1 MRSSGVVAAA
11 AGLLLLNSVFV
22 GLFVGVARVTLA
34 VGKADTVT
42 VTVSRRRAAQGALAV
57 GALGVV
63 FGDIGTSPLYT
74 VQTLF
79 DPNDPHPVKVSHD
92 SIFGVVSLIFW
103 SVTIIVTVTYVL
115 LVMRA
120 DNDGEGGIMALIAL
134 IRRRALPGSARAKAV
149 LAALGIFGASLFFG
163 DSMITPAIS
172 VLSAVE
178 GVQVAAPSVSSLV
191 IPITVAIIVVLF
203 LVQRLGT
210 GTVGRMFGPI
220 MAVWFTV
227 IGALGVRGIVTHP
240 VILEALS
247 PSYAIGFLVGHF
259 SVAFFSLTAVVLAV
273 TGAEALYAD
282 MGHFGRGPI
291 RRAWLLV
298 VFPACILNYLGQGA
312 LILGNPANISN
323 PFFLLAPGWARL
335 PMVFLATVATVIAS
349 QAVIS
354 GAYSVAN
361 QAARLGYL
369 PRLRIQ
375 YTSEQMMGQ
384 IYVPWINW
392 LLLVAVLTLVLAF
405 RTSAAL
411 AYAYGT
417 AVTGTITITTLL
429 FFYYARHQWRWPL
442 WIVLAGGGVLIA
454 IDLLFFAANL
464 TKLTH
469 GAWLPLLIGIVTFM
483 IFTTWQRGRELV
495 TLQRVR
501 DEGPLPAFI
510 EQLHAMKPPL
520 HRVPGTAIFLNRGKA
535 TAPLA
540 LRANVEHNEILHECV
555 FILSIETKPAP
566 HVPIDERIAVEDLG
580 YKNDRII
587 YVTASFGYMDPQNVP
602 ALLPLIQQAE
612 VETPFDEA
620 NLSYF
625 LSHIEL
631 ARGHAPGMSRWRK
644 RLFIATSRITAD
656 AAEYFQLPR
665 DRTVVMGSRIDV

>member
-1 MRSSGVVAAA
+1 M
-11 AGLLLLNSVFV
+11 
-22 GLFVGVARVTLA
+22 
-34 VGKADTVT
+34 
-42 VTVSRRRAAQGALAV
+42 
-57 GALGVV
+57 V

-79 DPNDPHPVKVSHD
+79 DPGDPHPVKVSRD

-134 IRRRALPGSARAKAV
+134 IRRRALPGGRRAKAV

-178 GVQVAAPSVSSLV
+178 GVKVAAPSVSGIV

-203 LVQRLGT
+203 MAQRLGT
-210 GTVGRMFGPI
+210 GAVGRVFGPV

-227 IGALGVRGIVTHP
+227 LAALGVRGIAEHP

-247 PSYAIGFLVGHF
+247 PSYAIGFLTGHF
-259 SVAFFSLTAVVLAV
+259 GTAFFSLTAVVLAV

-282 MGHFGRGPI
+282 MGHFGRGPV

-312 LILGNPANISN
+312 LILGHPASISN

-335 PMVFLATVATVIAS
+335 PMVLLATVATVIAS

-354 GAYSVAN
+354 GAFSVAH
-361 QAARLGYL
+361 QAGQLGYL

-375 YTSEQMMGQ
+375 YTSEQLMGQ
-384 IYVPWINW
+384 IYVPWVNW
-392 LLLVAVLTLVLAF
+392 LLLVSVLTLVLAF
-405 RTSAAL
+405 RSSAAL

-417 AVTGTITITTLL
+417 AVTGTISITTLL

-442 WIVLAGGGVLIA
+442 WIVLTGGGILLA

-464 TKLTH
+464 TKVTH
-469 GAWLPLLIGIVTFM
+469 GAWLPLLIGITIFT

-495 TLQRVR
+495 TQKR
-501 DEGPLPAFI
+501 DREEGPLQEFI
-510 EQLHAMKPPL
+510 AQLHAMKPPL
-520 HRVPGTAIFLNRGKA
+520 HRVPGTAIFLNRGKT

-540 LRANVEHNEILHECV
+540 MRANVEHNEILHENV
-555 FILSIETKPAP
+555 IILSVETLPAP
-566 HVPIDERIAVEDLG
+566 HIPEAERLQVNDLG
-580 YKNDRII
+580 FRHDGII
-587 YVTASFGYMDPQNVP
+587 HVTARFGYMDPTNVP
-602 ALLPLIQQAE
+602 GLLGLIRDAD
-612 VETPFDEA
+612 VEGPAPDA
-620 NLSYF
+620 KLSYF
-625 LSHIEL
+625 VSRIEL
-631 ARGHAPGMSRWRK
+631 VQGDAPGLSRWRK
-644 RLFIATSRITAD
+644 RLFIATSRITPD
-656 AAEYFQLPR
+656 AAEYFRLPR
-665 DRTVVMGSRIDV
+665 ERTVIMGSRIEI

>member
-1 MRSSGVVAAA
+1 VS
-11 AGLLLLNSVFV
+11 
-22 GLFVGVARVTLA
+22 
-34 VGKADTVT
+34 
-42 VTVSRRRAAQGALAV
+42 VSRRAAAQWALAV

-79 DPNDPHPVKVSHD
+79 NPHDPHPVKVSHD
-92 SIFGVVSLIFW
+92 SIFGVISLIFW

-134 IRRRALPGSARAKAV
+134 IRRRALPGGRRAKAI

-172 VLSAVE
+172 VLSAIE
-178 GVQVAAPSVSSLV
+178 GVKVAAPSVSGLV
-191 IPITVAIIVVLF
+191 IPVTVAIIVVLF

-210 GTVGRMFGPI
+210 GAVGRLFGPV
-220 MAVWFTV
+220 MSVWFTV

-240 VILEALS
+240 VIIKALS
-247 PSYAIGFLVGHF
+247 PSYALGFLVHHF
-259 SVAFFSLTAVVLAV
+259 GTAFFSLTAVVLAV

-282 MGHFGRGPI
+282 MGHFGRTPI

-312 LILGNPANISN
+312 LILGHPASISN

-335 PMVFLATVATVIAS
+335 PMVFLATAATVIAS
-349 QAVIS
+349 QAVIT
-354 GAYSVAN
+354 GAFSVAH

-375 YTSEQMMGQ
+375 YTSEQIMGQ

-405 RTSAAL
+405 RSSAGL

-429 FFYYARHQWRWPL
+429 FFYYARHRWRWPL
-442 WIVLAGGGVLIA
+442 WIVLAGGGTLLA

-464 TKLTH
+464 TKIGH
-469 GAWLPLLIGIVTFM
+469 GAWLPLLIALIAFT
-483 IFTTWQRGRELV
+483 ILTTWQRGRALV
-495 TLQRVR
+495 TAQRVR

-510 EQLHAMKPPL
+510 DQLHDMKPPL
-520 HRVPGTAIFLNRGKA
+520 PRVPGAGIFLNRGKA

-540 LRANVEHNEILHECV
+540 LRANVEHNEILHEYV
-555 FILSIETKPAP
+555 LILSIETMPAP
-566 HVPIDERIAVEDLG
+566 HVPTEKRLEIDDLG
-580 YKNDRII
+580 YKDDRII
-587 YVTASFGYMDPQNVP
+587 HITARFGYMDQTNVP
-602 ALLPLIQQAE
+602 GLMPLIRDTAIE
-612 VETPFDEA
+612 SPLHDDR
-620 NLSYF
+620 LSYF
-625 LSHIEL
+625 VSRIEL
-631 ARGHAPGMSRWRK
+631 VQGNAPGMSRWRK

-665 DRTVVMGSRIDV
+665 ERTVIMGSRIEL

>member
-1 MRSSGVVAAA
+1 MS
-11 AGLLLLNSVFV
+11 
-22 GLFVGVARVTLA
+22 
-34 VGKADTVT
+34 
-42 VTVSRRRAAQGALAV
+42 VSRRATAQGALAL

-74 VQTLF
+74 VQTVF
-79 DPNDPHPVKVSHD
+79 NPGDPHPVKVSHD
-92 SIFGVVSLIFW
+92 TIFGIVSLIFW

-134 IRRRALPGSARAKAV
+134 IRRRALPGGSRAKAV

-178 GVQVAAPSVSSLV
+178 GVKVAAPSVSGLV

-210 GTVGRMFGPI
+210 GAVGRVFGPV

-227 IGALGVRGIVTHP
+227 LGVLGVRGIATHP

-247 PSYAIGFLVGHF
+247 PSYAIGFLFGHF
-259 SVAFFSLTAVVLAV
+259 GTAFFSLTAVVLAV

-282 MGHFGRGPI
+282 MGHFGRPPI

-312 LILGNPANISN
+312 LILGHPASISN

-354 GAYSVAN
+354 GAFSVAH
-361 QAARLGYL
+361 QAGQLGYL

-375 YTSEQMMGQ
+375 YTSEELMGQ
-384 IYVPWINW
+384 IYIPWINW

-429 FFYYARHQWRWPL
+429 FFYYARQRWRWPL

-469 GAWLPLLIGIVTFM
+469 GAWFPLLIGIIAFT

-495 TLQRVR
+495 TLERVR
-501 DEGPLPAFI
+501 EEGPLPEFI
-510 EQLHAMKPPL
+510 AQLHAMKPPL

-540 LRANVEHNEILHECV
+540 LRANVEHNEILHEEV
-555 FILSIETKPAP
+555 LILSIETTPAP
-566 HVPIDERIAVEDLG
+566 HITDAERLQIDDLG
-580 YKNDRII
+580 YKDDRII
-587 YVTASFGYMDPQNVP
+587 HVTARFGYMDQTNVP
-602 ALLPLIQQAE
+602 GLLPLIRDAAIE
-612 VETPFDEA
+612 SPLDEDR
-620 NLSYF
+620 LSYF
-625 LSHIEL
+625 VSRIEL
-631 ARGHAPGMSRWRK
+631 VQGHTPGMSRWRK

-656 AAEYFQLPR
+656 AAEYFRLPR
-665 DRTVVMGSRIDV
+665 ERTVIMGSRIEL

>member
-1 MRSSGVVAAA
+1 
-11 AGLLLLNSVFV
+11 LSV
-22 GLFVGVARVTLA
+22 G
-34 VGKADTVT
+34 
-42 VTVSRRRAAQGALAV
+42 RRATAQGALAL

-74 VQTLF
+74 VQTVF
-79 DPNDPHPVKVSHD
+79 SPGDPHPVKVSRD
-92 SIFGVVSLIFW
+92 SIFGVTSLIFW
-103 SVTIIVTVTYVL
+103 SVTIIVTITYVL

-134 IRRRALPGSARAKAV
+134 IRRRALPGGRRAKAI

-203 LVQRLGT
+203 MVQRLGT
-210 GTVGRMFGPI
+210 GAVGRVFGPV

-227 IGALGVRGIVTHP
+227 LGVLGARGIATHP

-247 PSYAIGFLVGHF
+247 PSYALSFLAGHF
-259 SVAFFSLTAVVLAV
+259 STAFFALTAVVLAV

-282 MGHFGRGPI
+282 MGHFGRQPV

-312 LILGNPANISN
+312 LILGHPASISN
-323 PFFLLAPGWARL
+323 PFFLLAPGWGRL

-354 GAYSVAN
+354 GAFSVAH
-361 QAARLGYL
+361 QAGRLGYL

-375 YTSEQMMGQ
+375 YTSEEIMGQ
-384 IYVPWINW
+384 IYIPWINW

-429 FFYYARHQWRWPL
+429 FFYYARHRWRWPL
-442 WIVLAGGGVLIA
+442 WIVLAGGGVLLV

-469 GAWLPLLIGIVTFM
+469 GAWFPLLIGVIAFT

-495 TLQRVR
+495 TRERVR
-501 DEGPLPAFI
+501 EEGPLPEFVAH
-510 EQLHAMKPPL
+510 LHAMSPPIQ
-520 HRVPGTAIFLNRGKA
+520 RVPGTAIFLNRGKA

-540 LRANVEHNEILHECV
+540 LRSNVEHNEILHHEV
-555 FILSIETKPAP
+555 VILSVETTPAP
-566 HVPIDERIAVEDLG
+566 HVPEAERLQVDDLG
-580 YKNDRII
+580 YKDDRII
-587 YVTASFGYMDPQNVP
+587 HVTARFGYLDQTNVP
-602 ALLPLIQQAE
+602 ALLPLICDPDTG
-612 VETPFDEA
+612 TPIPDDK
-620 NLSYF
+620 LSYF
-625 LSHIEL
+625 VSRIEL
-631 ARGHAPGMSRWRK
+631 VPGHTPGMSRWRK

-656 AAEYFQLPR
+656 AADSFALPR
-665 DRTVVMGSRIDV
+665 QRTVIMGSRIEL

>member
-1 MRSSGVVAAA
+1 M
-11 AGLLLLNSVFV
+11 
-22 GLFVGVARVTLA
+22 
-34 VGKADTVT
+34 
-42 VTVSRRRAAQGALAV
+42 SRRVAAQGALTL

-79 DPNDPHPVKVSHD
+79 DPSDPHPVKVSHD
-92 SIFGVVSLIFW
+92 SIFGVISLIFW
-103 SVTIIVTVTYVL
+103 AVTIIVTVTYVL

-134 IRRRALPGSARAKAV
+134 IRRRALPGGRRAKAI

-178 GVQVAAPSVSSLV
+178 GVKVAAPSVSGLV
-191 IPITVAIIVVLF
+191 IPITVAIIIGLF
-203 LVQRLGT
+203 MAQRLGT
-210 GTVGRMFGPI
+210 SAVGRVFGPV
-220 MAVWFTV
+220 MAAWFT
-227 IGALGVRGIVTHP
+227 ILAALGIRGIITHP

-247 PSYAIGFLVGHF
+247 PTYAIGFLAGHF
-259 SVAFFSLTAVVLAV
+259 GTAFFSLTAVVLAV

-282 MGHFGRGPI
+282 MGHFGRGPV
-291 RRAWLLV
+291 RRAWLLL

-312 LILGNPANISN
+312 LILGRPATISN

-354 GAYSVAN
+354 GAFSVAH
-361 QAARLGYL
+361 QAGQLGYL

-375 YTSEQMMGQ
+375 YTSEQMRGQ

-392 LLLVAVLTLVLAF
+392 LLLVSVITLVLAF
-405 RTSAAL
+405 RSSAAL

-429 FFYYARHQWRWPL
+429 FFYYARHQWRWRL
-442 WIVLAGGGVLIA
+442 WIVLAAGGILLA
-454 IDLLFFAANL
+454 IDLLFFVANL

-469 GAWLPLLIGIVTFM
+469 GAWLPLLIGITIFT

-495 TLQRVR
+495 TQKR
-501 DEGPLPAFI
+501 DREEGSLTEFI
-510 EQLHAMKPPL
+510 TQLHTMKPPL
-520 HRVPGTAIFLNRGKA
+520 PRVPGTAIFLNRGKT

-540 LRANVEHNEILHECV
+540 MRANVEHNEILHDHV
-555 FILSIETKPAP
+555 IILSVETMPAP
-566 HVPIDERIAVEDLG
+566 HVPEAQRLQIDDLG
-580 YKNDRII
+580 YKDDGIFH
-587 YVTASFGYMDPQNVP
+587 VTARFGYMDQTDVP
-602 ALLPLIQQAE
+602 GLLPLIRDAGIE
-612 VETPFDEA
+612 GSSPDGK
-620 NLSYF
+620 LSYF
-625 LSHIEL
+625 VSRIEL
-631 ARGHAPGMSRWRK
+631 VPGDDPGMSQWRQ

-656 AAEYFQLPR
+656 APESLRLPR
-665 DRTVVMGSRIDV
+665 DRTVSMGSRIEL